1 MLPRTL
7 QPRPRQDE
15 RLIARLVP
23 GTYFFWSDAIPDEVE
38 TYPTIFMH
46 HPLPATPAGARP
58 GSSA

>member
-15 RLIARLVP
+15 PTFARLVP

-38 TYPTIFMH
+38 TGEADPHLLVAVYLTVQRYF
-46 HPLPATPAGARP
+46 
-58 GSSA
+58 S